1 VPSKGFCF
9 LLLSKPW
16 TFEPNLT
23 LQANFL
29 RTYLPDVEIAED
41 LIRDQLVED
50 TTLSRAYEKFDPY
63 LGNLLDSFE
72 PQNANDSA
80 FLIFPTGET
89 NRDLSESLTYAEDS
103 TEQITLSDHTYVSYV
118 EPHNIFFKPFSKPF
132 YKFLTPVRQVLVS
145 KRRNDLSDGRLSLS
159 FVDQS

>member
-1 VPSKGFCF
+1 M
-9 LLLSKPW
+9 
-16 TFEPNLT
+16 FEPNPT

-80 FLIFPTGET
+80 FLIFPTGESS
-89 NRDLSESLTYAEDS
+89 RDLSESLTYAEDRA
-103 TEQITLSDHTYVSYV
+103 EQVILSDHTHVSYA
-118 EPHNIFFKPFSKPF
+118 EPHNISFKPFSEPF
-132 YKFLTPVRQVLVS
+132 YKFLTPIRQVLVS
-145 KRRNDLSDGRLSLS
+145 KRRNDLSNGTLSLN